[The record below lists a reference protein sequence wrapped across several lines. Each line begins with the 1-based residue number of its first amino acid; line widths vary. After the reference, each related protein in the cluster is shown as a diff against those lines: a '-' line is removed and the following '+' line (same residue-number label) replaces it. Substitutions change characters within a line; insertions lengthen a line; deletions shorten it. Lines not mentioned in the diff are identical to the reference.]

1 MQKLPDNIEVEIAR
15 ARIRDAVR
23 AFSRAPT
30 EANQYRVNTAMRLWR
45 ELKTPRVAARH
56 PRDMP
61 AARRERVP
69 A

>member
-45 ELKTPRVAARH
+45 DLKTPRVASRGTY
-56 PRDMP
+56 DP
-61 AARRERVP
+61 AARPEKLS

>member
-15 ARIRDAVR
+15 TRIRDAVR

-30 EANQYRVNTAMRLWR
+30 EANQYRVSTAMKLWR
-45 ELKTPRVAARH
+45 ELNGPRIASRMQSDAAVR
-56 PRDMP
+56 RP
-61 AARRERVP
+61 AIP